1 MELYDIS
8 IYSKSDQY
16 YIELIGT
23 FVRSSRLSQNK
34 TQQQLANE
42 AGINRTTLVQL
53 EKGKSV
59 NLLSLVQVLRAL
71 KKLHVF
77 REMEVKPQLS
87 PMQLAEIEHKYKQRE
102 RARPTKIQK
111 NNLQSDW

>member
-1 MELYDIS
+1 MEKTDIDT
-8 IYSKSDQY
+8 YSKSDLH
-16 YIELIGT
+16 YIEIIGE
-23 FVRSSRLSQNK
+23 FVKTSRLTQNK
-34 TQQQLANE
+34 TQQQLADE

-77 REMEVKPQLS
+77 REMEIKPQLS
-87 PMQLAEIEHKYKQRE
+87 PMQLAEIEQKYRK
-102 RARPTKIQK
+102 RARPEKTDKQK
-111 NNLQSDW
+111 PQSDW

>member
-1 MELYDIS
+1 MELYNINT
-8 IYSKSDQY
+8 YSKSDRY
-16 YIELIGT
+16 YIEQIGT
-23 FVRSSRLSQNK
+23 FVRSSRLLQNK
-34 TQQQLANE
+34 TQQQLADE

-87 PMQLAEIEHKYKQRE
+87 PIQLAEIEHKYKQRE
-102 RARPTKIQK
+102 RARPKK
-111 NNLQSDW
+111 VEKSKPQSDW